1 VTAPKR
7 DEAKLFTPLGGCS
20 ALLHPI
26 ASFQM
31 GEPNSDIRGPRRVED
46 LNSALHALRDHLAEL
61 QLPQI
66 AHGRRAIILFE
77 GPLGSGKKF
86 ALKQL
91 AAAFDPCHVAV
102 HSSRYD
108 RRQAGQGHWLAPYW
122 SGLPAEGSTSVFF
135 RSWYRHVLDDLVLGR
150 TDPERVERLFD
161 EINEFEAQQRDYGT
175 LIVKLYFKSSP
186 EVQDERLARYAQS
199 PWRGKALADEA
210 VRVADPVYAAAL
222 ERLRKRSDTRWSP
235 WRTIDSDNEQHAA
248 LAALEAISECWSKEM
263 PAGPREVPAPARVA

>member
-1 VTAPKR
+1 LFRAP
-7 DEAKLFTPLGGCS
+7 GGGS
-20 ALLHPI
+20 LRA
-26 ASFQM
+26 M
-31 GEPNSDIRGPRRVED
+31 GDQHSDFRGSHRVED
-46 LNSALHALRDHLAEL
+46 LHSALEALRDDLAEL

-91 AAAFDPCHVAV
+91 AAAFDPCQVAV

-108 RRQAGQGHWLAPYW
+108 RRQEGQGHWLAPYW
-122 SGLPAEGSTSVFF
+122 SQLPAAGSTSIFF

-175 LIVKLYFKSSP
+175 VIVKLYFKASP
-186 EVQDERLARYAQS
+186 EAQDERLARYAQS
-199 PWRGKALADEA
+199 PWLGKAAAADA
-210 VRVADPVYAAAL
+210 VRVADPAYAAAL
-222 ERLRKRSDTRWSP
+222 DHLRKRSDTRWSP
-235 WRTIDSDNEQHAA
+235 WRTIDSENEQHAA
-248 LAALEAISECWSKEM
+248 LSALEAISECWSKEM
-263 PAGPREVPAPARVA
+263 PAGPREVAAPARVA